1 MLWLNE
7 KNDTKIHVFEILIFW
22 KRTASVS
29 LKKFSS
35 NTIFW
40 EILHSYIQLFQ
51 WKRSF
56 EIFLIDHCAGD
67 IENKNK
73 YVSTKESLYQCQPP

>member
-1 MLWLNE
+1 MTEWKKWYENSCFW
-7 KNDTKIHVFEILIFW
+7 NFIFW
-22 KRTASVS
+22 KRTTTVN

-56 EIFLIDHCAGD
+56 EIFLIDHYAGD

-73 YVSTKESLYQCQPP
+73 

>member
-7 KNDTKIHVFEILIFW
+7 KNDTKIHVFETSFFENVL
-22 KRTASVS
+22 TATVN

-56 EIFLIDHCAGD
+56 EIFLIDHYTGD

-73 YVSTKESLYQCQPP
+73 